1 MSAVTFRPREAF
13 APVGSYKMLPFRF
26 MDIDGRTLVVNESG
40 EHLLIDNKT
49 FEKFVGR
56 TLRHGEGGYDD
67 LKAHHML
74 LDGPPDVP
82 LRMLATKYRTKRSF
96 LAGFTRLHLFVVTL
110 RCEHSCHYCQVSRA
124 SPDKMRYDM
133 SLTSA
138 ERSLDLVFRS
148 PANEIS
154 VEFQGGEPLLNFELI
169 RFVVEE
175 AKRRNA
181 AHGKKIQF
189 VITTNLAVVTDEILE
204 FCRQHQILISTS
216 LDGPAFIHNANR
228 PRPGNDSHELTVRG
242 IERARAVLGYD
253 RVSALMTATKLSL
266 ENAEAIVDEYLR
278 LGFDHIVLRPIS
290 PYGFAVKTK
299 LKTGYNVEGFLAFY
313 ERTLKYILD
322 INRRGTFFVEGYA
335 QLLLTKILT
344 PFSTGYVDL
353 QSPTGAGISA
363 VVYNYDGDVY
373 VSDEARMLAEMGD
386 KTFRMGNVHEDS
398 YEHLFGGPL
407 LRKLVA
413 ASCVESLPGCSDC
426 ALHTWCG
433 ADPVENYAKQGDIF
447 GHRPTGEFCQRNMTI
462 MKYLLR
468 LYHDGD
474 PATRRIFW
482 SWVNNRPA
490 GELVPDLGGAVP

>member
-1 MSAVTFRPREAF
+1 MSGVTFRPREAF
-13 APVGSYKMLPFRF
+13 APQKPYSFLPIRF
-26 MDIDGRTLVVNESG
+26 MDLDGRRLVVNEAG
-40 EHLLIDNKT
+40 EHLLLDAET

-56 TLRHGEGGYDD
+56 TLRHGEAGYDD
-67 LKAHHML
+67 LKARQML

-82 LRMLATKYRTKRSF
+82 LRMLATKYRTKRAF
-96 LAGFTRLHLFVVTL
+96 LAGFTRLHIFVVSL
-110 RCEHSCHYCQVSRA
+110 RCEHSCHYCQVSRV
-124 SPDKMRYDM
+124 SPDKVRYDM
-133 SLTSA
+133 SPESA
-138 ERSLDLVFRS
+138 ARSLDLVFRS

-154 VEFQGGEPLLNFELI
+154 IEFQGGEPLLNFDVI

-175 AKRRNA
+175 AKRRNEG
-181 AHGKKIQF
+181 HGKTIQF

-242 IERARAVLGYD
+242 IERVRAALGYD

-266 ENAEAIVDEYLR
+266 ENPEAIVDEYLR

-299 LKTGYNVEGFLAFY
+299 LKTGYSVEGFLAFY
-313 ERTLKYILD
+313 ERTLAYILD
-322 INRRGTFFVEGYA
+322 LNRRGTFFIEGYA

-353 QSPTGAGISA
+353 QSPSGAGISA

-386 KTFRMGNVHEDS
+386 KTFKIGNVHEDS
-398 YEHLFGGPL
+398 YESIFGGPL
-407 LRKLVA
+407 LRRLVA

-462 MKYLLR
+462 MKHLLR
-468 LYHDGD
+468 LYHGCDE
-474 PATRRIFW
+474 ATRRIFW

-490 GELVPDLGGAVP
+490 GELVPALAGAAP